1 MIGSASVNNKLP
13 SPGTSDLEKKKKKSQ
28 RLQGIAWACQQAKAV
43 LGPLALVF
51 FFIWFVFLLFHMNEF
66 TFGSHTLRNSGQRS
80 FATGFQVH
88 FQENKY
94 FAHLNDCES
103 YVVSTR
109 NQ

>member
-51 FFIWFVFLLFHMNEF
+51 FFLYGL
-66 TFGSHTLRNSGQRS
+66 S
-80 FATGFQVH
+80 FF
-88 FQENKY
+88 F
-94 FAHLNDCES
+94 
-103 YVVSTR
+103 ST
-109 NQ
+109 